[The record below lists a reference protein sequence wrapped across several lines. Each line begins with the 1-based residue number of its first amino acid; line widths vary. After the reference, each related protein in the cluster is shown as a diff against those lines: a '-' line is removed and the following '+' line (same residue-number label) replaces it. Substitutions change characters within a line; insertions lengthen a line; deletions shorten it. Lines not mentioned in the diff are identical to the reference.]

1 MANYKVDLPIS
12 DFFGLFKKG
21 FPGKI
26 PIFQP
31 LLPFTTLQYK
41 SRLMEDKYS
50 KSSTIPVSIAIK
62 RNTPGTTRQHWQCR
76 CRLRC
81 GLYCQIPMCKVP
93 KVSLSWAPDN
103 HLLPRSHG
111 LVMVYGPRPQMQKS
125 EKYVS
130 NFIWPQTVM
139 NRKPRAE
146 CSYVKTRLADYNPA
160 SWLWDEIS
168 KYMS

>member
-1 MANYKVDLPIS
+1 MQVSA
-12 DFFGLFKKG
+12 
-21 FPGKI
+21 
-26 PIFQP
+26 
-31 LLPFTTLQYK
+31 
-41 SRLMEDKYS
+41 LM
-50 KSSTIPVSIAIK
+50 
-62 RNTPGTTRQHWQCR
+62 RQLSVHLVVQ
-76 CRLRC
+76 
-81 GLYCQIPMCKVP
+81 GVQSV
-93 KVSLSWAPDN
+93 SWASPELLDN
-103 HLLPRSHG
+103 HLLPQSRG
-111 LVMVYGPRPQMQKS
+111 LVMVFGPRPQMQKS